1 LENKMTRIGIVI
13 PTLGGRPDWLR
24 GTLESIF
31 TQEGVDIDV
40 VIVTPRPEEVASA
53 AEGTPALIFGS
64 TTPGISAAVN
74 EGWALLPEADYI
86 AWLGDDDLLAPG
98 SLKLSKRAL
107 DENPRATSTYGW
119 VRYIDAEDE
128 TIFLA
133 KPGRIAS
140 AYLPWGKDL
149 VPQPG
154 SLFRRAAV
162 KEAGWLD
169 TSLRFA
175 MDFDLFL
182 RLRVL
187 GQLIYLP
194 TEVAAFR
201 LHPGSIT
208 GANRSYEEAEEVR
221 SRAHTSRINR
231 FRRVGSP
238 LRQVVDRLLYKY
250 NQRPGGAVP
259 LRSGV
264 AYVLSLDKIRA
275 RNDGKRA

>member
-1 LENKMTRIGIVI
+1 MARIGIVV

-31 TQEGVDIDV
+31 DQEGVDVDV
-40 VIVTPRPEEVASA
+40 VIVTPRPDDVARA
-53 AEGTPALIFGS
+53 VEGTPAVVFGS

-74 EGWALLPEADYI
+74 EGWALLSHTNYI

-98 SLKLSKRAL
+98 SLAASARAL
-107 DENPRATSTYGW
+107 DENPGATGTYGW
-119 VRYIDAEDE
+119 VRYIDADDK
-128 TIFLA
+128 TLFLT
-133 KPGRIAS
+133 KPGRLAS

-154 SLFRRAAV
+154 SLFRRVAV
-162 KEAGWLD
+162 ERAGWLD

-187 GQLIYLP
+187 GKLMYLP
-194 TEVAAFR
+194 VEVAAFR

-221 SRAHTSRINR
+221 SRAHTPRMNR
-231 FRRVGSP
+231 LRRVGTP
-238 LRQVVDRLLYKY
+238 LRHFLDRLLYKW
-250 NQRPGGAVP
+250 NQRRGGTTPV
-259 LRSGV
+259 RSGV
-264 AYVLSLDKIRA
+264 PYTRSVAEVASHGDGDKS
-275 RNDGKRA
+275 